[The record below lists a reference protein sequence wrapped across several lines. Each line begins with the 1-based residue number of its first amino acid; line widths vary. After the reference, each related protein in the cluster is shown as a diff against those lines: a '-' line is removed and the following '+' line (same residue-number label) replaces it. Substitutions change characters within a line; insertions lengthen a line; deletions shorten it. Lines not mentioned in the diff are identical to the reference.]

1 MTFLRCHRCLAGPD
15 NMSRGAHPEGVESPA
30 VAVVIPARN
39 EVRRIGATV
48 AAARRIEGVDLVVVA
63 DDGSTDRTRDVAAHA
78 GAVVVSHYRAQGK
91 AAAMVLGASAVAAV
105 DAHESSG
112 SRHLLFLDA
121 DLGESAAGAAD
132 LVGPVRLGMAD
143 MTMAVLPPQVT
154 ARGGAAGGHGF
165 VVRLARHGVL
175 RLAGFEPMQPLSGQR
190 CLTRA
195 AFDAAR
201 PLAPGFGVETG
212 LTIDLV
218 RKGFRVL
225 EVPVPLRHRATGR
238 DLAGQVHRG
247 VQYVH
252 VARALAIRW
261 LG

>member
-1 MTFLRCHRCLAGPD
+1 LSLVG
-15 NMSRGAHPEGVESPA
+15 GHPESVESPA

-48 AAARRIEGVDLVVVA
+48 AAASRIDGVDLVVVA
-63 DDGSTDRTRDVAAHA
+63 DDGSTDRTRDIAAHA
-78 GAVVVSHYRAQGK
+78 GAVVVSHYRRQGK

-105 DAHESSG
+105 DAHEHRP

-121 DLGESAAGAAD
+121 DLGDSAAGAEA
-132 LVGPVRLGMAD
+132 LVGPVRTGEAD
-143 MTMAVLPPQVT
+143 MTIAVLPSST
-154 ARGGAAGGHGF
+154 IFDGRAGGGHGF
-165 VVRLARHGVL
+165 VVRLARRGVV
-175 RLAGFEPMQPLSGQR
+175 RLAGFEPTQPLSGQR
-190 CLTRA
+190 CLTRP

-218 RKGFRVL
+218 RKGFRVV
-225 EVPVPLRHRATGR
+225 EVPVPLRHRVTGR
-238 DLAGQVHRG
+238 DIGAQLHRG

>member
-1 MTFLRCHRCLAGPD
+1 M
-15 NMSRGAHPEGVESPA
+15 ESPA

-48 AAARRIEGVDLVVVA
+48 GAASRIDGVDLVVVA

-78 GAVVVSHYRAQGK
+78 GAVVVSHYRRQGK

-105 DAHESSG
+105 DAHEHRP

-121 DLGESAAGAAD
+121 DLGDSAAGAEA
-132 LVGPVRLGMAD
+132 LVGPVRGGDAD
-143 MTMAVLPPQVT
+143 MTIAVLPPSTTV
-154 ARGGAAGGHGF
+154 GGGHGF
-165 VVRLARHGVL
+165 VVRLARHGVV
-175 RLAGFEPMQPLSGQR
+175 RLAGFEPTQPLSGQR

-218 RKGFRVL
+218 RKGFRVV
-225 EVPVPLRHRATGR
+225 EVPVPLRHRVTGR
-238 DLAGQVHRG
+238 DLGAQLHRG

>member
-1 MTFLRCHRCLAGPD
+1 VADLWLRPG
-15 NMSRGAHPEGVESPA
+15 HPEGVESPA

-48 AAARRIEGVDLVVVA
+48 TAAAGIDGVDLVVVA

-78 GAVVVSHYRAQGK
+78 GAVVVSHYRRQGK

-105 DAHESSG
+105 DAHENRP

-121 DLGESAAGAAD
+121 DLGDSAAGAAE
-132 LVGPVRLGMAD
+132 LVGPVRRGEAD
-143 MTMAVLPPQVT
+143 MTIAVLPPSP
-154 ARGGAAGGHGF
+154 AGGGHGF
-165 VVRLARHGVL
+165 VVNLARRGVV
-175 RLAGFEPMQPLSGQR
+175 RLAGFEPTQPLSGQR

-225 EVPVPLRHRATGR
+225 EVPVPLRHRVTGR
-238 DLAGQVHRG
+238 DLGAQLHRG